1 MASEQHGDDLYREV
15 VRANVELHSRLAAD
29 YSSCEPHFRPE
40 NVARVEGRLR
50 ELFASAGS
58 ERLLDLGCGTGFIIS
73 IAKPYVRAITGVD
86 VTQAMLDRVD
96 RSGPA
101 RIELHNHDTGTFP
114 AAAAG
119 YDVVTAYSF
128 LHHLYDIG
136 PTLRTAFR
144 ALRPGGVLYA
154 DLEPNFYF
162 WEGVGAL
169 ERGRAYDPIVQREIE
184 MVTYK
189 DEDIAS
195 KFGVDKEV
203 FNKAE
208 YGKSLA
214 GGFKEEELRAQLEA
228 AGFRDI
234 AFDYSWFLG
243 QGYLINDAG
252 YPRAEGLRLAEVAAA
267 VLHKALPLSRGIFK
281 YLGFTARK

>member
-1 MASEQHGDDLYREV
+1 MTAAGGDDRYQEV
-15 VRANVELHSRLAAD
+15 MRANVELHSRLAAD
-29 YSSCEPHFRPE
+29 YASCEPHFRPE
-40 NVARVEGRLR
+40 NVARVEGQLR
-50 ELFASAGS
+50 ALLRGDGS
-58 ERLLDLGCGTGFIIS
+58 DRLLDLGCGTGFIIG

-96 RSGPA
+96 TSGPA

-114 AAAAG
+114 APAES
-119 YDVVTAYSF
+119 YDLATAYSF

-136 PTLRTAFR
+136 PTLRTAYR

-162 WEGVGAL
+162 WAGVGAL
-169 ERGRAYDPIVQREIE
+169 ERGRDYDPLVRREIE

-189 DEDIAS
+189 DEDIER
-195 KFGVDKEV
+195 KFGVGKEV

-214 GGFKEEELRAQLEA
+214 GGFKEEDLRRQLAE
-228 AGFRDI
+228 AGFREVD
-234 AFDYSWFLG
+234 FTYSWFLG

-252 YPRAEGLRLAEVAAA
+252 YPLDEGLRIADAAA
-267 VLHKALPLSRGIFK
+267 GALRKALPLSRGIFK